1 MKESLLEELMRI
13 PSAATSATVQG
24 VEMQIIDE
32 KRAQTMLDADPDD
45 DTIHECRLANGHFL
59 FESEQGR
66 LKLLFKV
73 RD

>member
-13 PSAATSATVQG
+13 PSDATSAIVQG

-45 DTIHECRLANGHFL
+45 ETIHECHLANGRFL